1 MTSPENPSFPRYL
14 QAILDET
21 LRVKPPSGGGFR
33 LAEEELQIGAV
44 AATFR
49 GLGGAGEKV
58 EKPGKMWENWG
69 GIWKKWEKLGETIG
83 GNVELGKTGGKWKK
97 TFVLYHDK
105 WIKYG
110 EMRFVSD

>member
-1 MTSPENPSFPRYL
+1 VAFAWPRRSCRSAL
-14 QAILDET
+14 WPQ
-21 LRVKPPSGGGFR
+21 RF
-33 LAEEELQIGAV
+33 GAWE
-44 AATFR
+44 
-49 GLGGAGEKV
+49 GLGKRW
-58 EKPGKMWENWG
+58 KNPGKTWENWG
-69 GIWKKWEKLGETIG
+69 GIWKKWEKLGEKIG